1 MSKDFYG
8 RLMGLVYNQQG
19 VLTNEA
25 QVASGLA
32 TAYKKQSGCE
42 RYSSL
47 ERDAHRAHLNIWSDT
62 SFQRPEDYKKHHR
75 LPSV

>member
-1 MSKDFYG
+1 
-8 RLMGLVYNQQG
+8 MGLVYNQQG